1 MTRFV
6 KKEFDAADAFQLEM
20 KQFGLCVNKRA
31 FGGTYS
37 TDGKYF
43 CLELGTIPE
52 PVKGQKALI
61 EKLKAAGYS
70 AMECSRYD
78 ANGRRYFAFWV
89 VKIFRILREE
99 NDAQEY
105 VEEPERPVLIQPEIG
120 KTYANRGGG
129 MYRCLWSDKN
139 GATFINTKSGW
150 KFQAV
155 GVRQYKDGTIEW
167 DCSNGGYFAEV

>member
-6 KKEFDAADAFQLEM
+6 KKERDAQAAFQSEM
-20 KQFGLCVNKRA
+20 NQFGLYVNR
-31 FGGTYS
+31 GSCSGMYS

-43 CLELGTIPE
+43 CLEVATNPQ
-52 PVKGQKALI
+52 PVKGQKALT

-70 AMECSRYD
+70 VMKTSRYD
-78 ANGRRYFAFWV
+78 GNGRRCFVFWV

-155 GVRQYKDGTIEW
+155 GVRKYKDGTIEW
-167 DCSNGGYFAEV
+167 DASNGGHFTEV